1 MMIKKYLQHIK
12 ENNTRNF
19 RVGDIVVCID
29 NSDYEKY
36 LKINDISEIND
47 IEYFKTD
54 KSLHQIKLV
63 NNNHF

>member
-1 MMIKKYLQHIK
+1 MIKKYLQHIK

-36 LKINDISEIND
+36 LKINDI
-47 IEYFKTD
+47 EYFKTD

>member
-1 MMIKKYLQHIK
+1 MIKKYLQHIK